1 MTPTTTHLPCAKA
14 ITRALCVWTARRRS
28 MPRENAAR
36 NVWTLRS
43 HMLCCCSW
51 RQLGDPTAC
60 TCMPRSS
67 LWWPVGLEPC
77 SSGIGWA
84 RLQRRFLA
92 VAAPCCS
99 NSKHRRRCFCRC
111 VAWLVAHVETDGCR
125 GQSFDGS
132 SALAKASCGPFW
144 RPLQPRPR
152 QTVHKVERT
161 RASRVSGRSLTSKSF
176 NYPSPT

>member
-1 MTPTTTHLPCAKA
+1 MTPTTPRLPDAKA
-14 ITRALCVWTARRRS
+14 ITRAPCVWTARRRS
-28 MPRENAAR
+28 MPRESAAR
-36 NVWTLRS
+36 NVWMLRS
-43 HMLCCCSW
+43 RMLCCCSW

-84 RLQRRFLA
+84 RVQRRFLA

-111 VAWLVAHVETDGCR
+111 VAWLRAHVES
-125 GQSFDGS
+125 QSFYGS
-132 SALAKASCGPFW
+132 SALAKASSGPFW
-144 RPLQPRPR
+144 RPLQPTLRLR

-161 RASRVSGRSLTSKSF
+161 RPSRVSGRSLTSRSF